1 MLRFHRLTR
10 KTFVEHACSLVSFS
24 LSSFFF
30 FFFKKEK
37 GERKRNCFLRVA
49 CRGHITANNEQPELL
64 VIISV
69 FYCSPSALSDANH
82 AFWAFRCLSKP
93 SGFFTQ
99 QLEDSTRTQTLAL

>member
-1 MLRFHRLTR
+1 MLTCLFL
-10 KTFVEHACSLVSFS
+10 S